1 MANGFEVLV
10 TLDGKTF
17 RGQAQ
22 NKKAA
27 KAAAAKEALINNPHL
42 LRSRLEIFLSK
53 YGLKR
58 SVNGN
63 LESTVEVLQ
72 KLLPLTME
80 EVLLPNLM
88 NLLMP

>member
-42 LRSRLEIFLSK
+42 LRSRLKIYRYCSTLQ
-53 YGLKR
+53 YGPYCMVL
-58 SVNGN
+58 
-63 LESTVEVLQ
+63 TV
-72 KLLPLTME
+72 KS
-80 EVLLPNLM
+80 
-88 NLLMP
+88 

>member
-42 LRSRLEIFLSK
+42 LRSRLKIYIVVWSIL
-53 YGLKR
+53 YGLNYVYATLK
-58 SVNGN
+58 
-63 LESTVEVLQ
+63 
-72 KLLPLTME
+72 
-80 EVLLPNLM
+80 
-88 NLLMP
+88 

>member
-42 LRSRLEIFLSK
+42 LRSRLKSFSL
-53 YGLKR
+53 
-58 SVNGN
+58 
-63 LESTVEVLQ
+63 
-72 KLLPLTME
+72 
-80 EVLLPNLM
+80 
-88 NLLMP
+88 